1 MAKSKTPWFPLFADS
16 LLLDEKLKCLN
27 LEEMGA
33 LFLLWARM
41 WRNEV
46 KRGHLLL
53 TKTKPIPDEIL
64 AYDLKIKLRKFF
76 QLRDKFLSL
85 SLLKKDKNGGLFSEK
100 ISNYKTKWE
109 LERSKQ
115 QLNGKKTDKNGN
127 ETAI

>member
-33 LFLLWARM
+33 LFLLWAKM
-41 WRNEV
+41 WRNPE

-53 TKTKPIPDEIL
+53 TKTKPISDEQL
-64 AYDLKIKLRKFF
+64 AYDLRTKLRKFLQF
-76 QLRDKFLSL
+76 RDKFLTL
-85 SLLKKDKNGGLFSEK
+85 SLLKKDRNGALFSEK

-109 LERSKQ
+109 LEKEKQ
-115 QLNGKKTDKNGN
+115 QLNGKKTDKKRQ
-127 ETAI
+127 